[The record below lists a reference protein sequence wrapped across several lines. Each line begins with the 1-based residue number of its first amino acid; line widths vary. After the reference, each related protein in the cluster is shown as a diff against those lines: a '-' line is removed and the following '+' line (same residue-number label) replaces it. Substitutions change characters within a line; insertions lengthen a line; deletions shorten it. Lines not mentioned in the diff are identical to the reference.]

1 MGLGLAGA
9 ISGAGNAMTQG
20 LQTLNSGI
28 VQMGINQSLAK
39 NDREF
44 QLKKLEMQQEFERGM
59 QTEKIAADRENT
71 KERISLEGIEQRKT
85 ARLNNTAREDAADAD
100 RAAAKERQ
108 DAELASRQM
117 LEMTKLGVLKQTN
130 DEQLAEFR
138 NYHNNLT
145 DIQKQ
150 HLRLE
155 KGKLQ
160 TFITDKGYIAMMEPD
175 GKSAGYFVDKTGEPY
190 VVQKDMPQSAV
201 VDANN
206 VMQQMKTESET
217 FAKNILG
224 QTDEGKRAHAIKMQ
238 ELKDEFDK
246 IVGPYRK
253 NRATPSATKEDDV
266 VMPSYKDK
274 GAKSKAAPQSTPLPG
289 PLKTPSNVTT
299 APPGAAGALRGL
311 VPGLGMIENYLK
323 K

>member
-28 VQMGINQSLAK
+28 VQMGVNQSLAK

-44 QLKKLEMQQEFERGM
+44 QLKKLELQQEFERGM
-59 QTEKIAADRENT
+59 QSEKIAADRENT
-71 KERISLEGIEQRKT
+71 KERISLEGVEQRKT

-108 DAELASRQM
+108 DAELASRQL
-117 LEMTKLGVLKQTN
+117 LEMTKLSVVKQTN
-130 DEQLAEFR
+130 DEQLAEIR
-138 NYHNNLT
+138 NYHNKLT

-150 HLRLE
+150 HLGLE

-160 TFITDKGYIAMMEPD
+160 TFITDKGYIAIMQPD
-175 GKSAGYFVDKTGEPY
+175 GKSGGYFTDKEGEPY

-201 VDANN
+201 VDANH

-217 FAKNILG
+217 FAKNILS

-253 NRATPSATKEDDV
+253 DRATTSAKTDDAV
-266 VMPSYKDK
+266 VMPSYKNK
-274 GAKSKAAPQSTPLPG
+274 GTQSKTTQPATTPNENPIDW
-289 PLKTPSNVTT
+289 KRT
-299 APPGAAGALRGL
+299 L
-311 VPGLGMIENYLK
+311 VPGYGLMERFYK
-323 K
+323 QSQPAQ